1 MEDKLKRECKAY
13 VEKTFKTFDKFGSA
27 SMPKDDVK
35 NLLKIIIPDFVY
47 EEHCEELT
55 ELLAQYVKAS
65 KYTVHNKTTNQF
77 EVKYLDNTVDF
88 PSVLGITVHFLKK
101 IECKGQNN
109 FAHQTVVKGKDFP
122 GKNQSVAHERRE
134 SKRKLY

>member
-1 MEDKLKRECKAY
+1 MEEKLKRECKAY

-27 SMPKDDVK
+27 SMPKDEVK
-35 NLLKIIIPDFVY
+35 NLLKVIIPEFEYDQ
-47 EEHCEELT
+47 HKEELV
-55 ELLAQYVKAS
+55 ELLSQYSKAS

-77 EVKYLDNTVDF
+77 EVKYLDNTLDF

-101 IECKGQNN
+101 IECKGQN
-109 FAHQTVVKGKDFP
+109 FFSGQTVVKNKDFP
-122 GKNQSVAHERRE
+122 GKNQSISHDRRD